1 MKETGDPLKKAL
13 TKIIIGAPS
22 FVSYDFM
29 PGFNKIN

>member
-13 TKIIIGAPS
+13 FKIINGAPS

-29 PGFNKIN
+29 QGFKRSD